1 MTGGCAF
8 IPNYEVAK
16 AYQDALDV
24 GGWTEIAKSISKCD
38 EILRVIIS
46 GDAERVAEN

>member
-24 GGWTEIAKSISKCD
+24 GGWTEIAKPISKCD
-38 EILRVIIS
+38 VRVIIS